1 MSRKPLRSNFE
12 PGSTRWAVRHAQ
24 WTAMGIAE
32 ADFDKPKIAVVNTS
46 SGLSVCFQHLD
57 GIAKRVASAIRAA
70 GGLPLE
76 IRTAAPSDFV
86 TSAGR
91 QGRYLM
97 PTRDL
102 IVNDIEVQVE
112 GAELDGMLLLSSC
125 DKTTPAHLM
134 AAGRLDVPSLV
145 LACGYQLGRQCGEH
159 HVDIEEVYKSV
170 GSVKAGQMALGE
182 LQDMCR
188 VAIDG
193 PGVCAG
199 LATANSMHCL
209 AEALGMA
216 LPGNAPI
223 RADGPRLHA
232 LADQAGARIVAMVAE
247 DLRPRAILTPAAFR
261 NAVRFAVATGC
272 SVNVMRHL
280 IAIAIEAECPV
291 DVIAEFERAADLVPM
306 LTRIRPNG
314 PDRIETFEAAGG
326 VRGVQRRLAAVLDL
340 DVQTV
345 TGRPLGAWV
354 DETPEPDA
362 RYIRPLA
369 EPFAA
374 EPGLMI
380 IRGSLAPDGALVK
393 LAAVPAA
400 IRRFRGAAKVFE
412 DEAIAIE
419 GLKTGAV
426 RPGQVI
432 VLRMLGPKGGP
443 GTVFAASF
451 MAALV
456 GAGLGSEVAVVTDG
470 ELSGLNSGI
479 TIGQVMPEAAEGG
492 PLAAVR
498 DDDMITIDLTARRIE
513 LEVAAGEIARRL
525 EGFTPPVPTGRYG
538 WLHLY
543 GQLVQPLSQGA
554 VLGRRPALPV
564 VKP

>member
-1 MSRKPLRSNFE
+1 MPRPLRSNFE
-12 PGSTRWAVRHAQ
+12 RGSTRWAVRHAQ
-24 WTAMGIAE
+24 WSAMGIAE
-32 ADFDKPKIAVVNTS
+32 ADFDKPKIAIVNTS
-46 SGLSVCFQHLD
+46 SQLSVCFQHLD
-57 GIAKRVASAIRAA
+57 GIARRVADAIRAA
-70 GGLPLE
+70 GGLPFE
-76 IRTAAPSDFV
+76 VRTAAPSDFV

-102 IVNDIEVQVE
+102 IVNDIEVQIE

-159 HVDIEEVYKSV
+159 HVDIEEVYKAV
-170 GSVKAGQMALGE
+170 GTVKAGQMSLDG

-232 LADQAGARIVAMVAE
+232 LAAEAGGRIVELVLQ
-247 DLRPRAILTPAAFR
+247 DLRPRSILTPGAFR

-280 IAIAIEAECPV
+280 IAIAIEAECEV
-291 DVIAEFERAADLVPM
+291 DVIAEFERAADEVPL

-314 PDRIETFEAAGG
+314 PHRIEEFEAAGG
-326 VRGVQRRLAAVLDL
+326 CRAVMARLGELIDGQARSVCGRSIGEVLA
-340 DVQTV
+340 QA
-345 TGRPLGAWV
+345 PQI
-354 DETPEPDA
+354 DA
-362 RYIRPLA
+362 NVIRTRDD
-369 EPFAA
+369 PFAH

-393 LAAVPAA
+393 LAAVPQHV
-400 IRRFRGAAKVFE
+400 RRFKGEARVFE
-412 DEAIAIE
+412 DEALAIE
-419 GLKTGAV
+419 GLRSHTVKG
-426 RPGQVI
+426 GQVI

-456 GAGLGSEVAVVTDG
+456 GAGLGDDVAVVTDG

-498 DDDMITIDLTARRIE
+498 DGDVIEIDLTARRIE
-513 LEVAAGEIARRL
+513 LQVAADEIARRL
-525 EGFTPPVPTGRYG
+525 EGFEPPAPKGRFG

-543 GQLVQPLSQGA
+543 GSLVQPLSKGA
-554 VLGRRPALPV
+554 VLGLRPVP
-564 VKP
+564 VKPPR

>member
-1 MSRKPLRSNFE
+1 MSYRSNFE
-12 PGSTRWAVRHAQ
+12 RGSTRWAVRVAQ
-24 WTAMGIAE
+24 WTAMGIPE
-32 ADFDKPKIAVVNTS
+32 EDFDKPKIAVVNTS
-46 SGLSVCFQHLD
+46 SGLSVCFSHLD
-57 GIAKRVASAIRAA
+57 RISKIVQDAIRAA
-70 GGLPLE
+70 GALPFE
-76 IRTAAPSDFV
+76 IRTAAPSDFI

-134 AAGRLDVPSLV
+134 AAGRLDIPSLV

-159 HVDIEEVYKSV
+159 HVDIEEVYKAV
-170 GSVKAGQMALGE
+170 GTVKAGQLSLDGLE
-182 LQDMCR
+182 SMCR
-188 VAIDG
+188 SAIDG

-232 LADQAGARIVAMVAE
+232 LAAEAGTRIVGLVRE
-247 DLRPRAILTPAAFR
+247 NLRPRQILTPSALR
-261 NAVRFAVATGC
+261 NAVRTAVATGC

-280 IAIAIEAECPV
+280 IAVAIEAECPV
-291 DVIAEFERAADLVPM
+291 DVIAEFEACADRVPM
-306 LTRIRPNG
+306 LTQVKPNG
-314 PDRIETFEAAGG
+314 PDRIEDLDAAGG
-326 VRGVQRRLAAVLDL
+326 VRAVMQR
-340 DVQTV
+340 
-345 TGRPLGAWV
+345 LGALIDGSARSV
-354 DETPEPDA
+354 AGRTVGEILSEPMVIDD
-362 RYIRPLA
+362 RVIRTLSA
-369 EPFAA
+369 PFAK
-374 EPGLMI
+374 EPGLMV

-393 LAAVPAA
+393 LAAVPAG
-400 IRRFRGAAKVFE
+400 IRRFVGPAKVFE
-412 DEAIAIE
+412 DESVAID
-419 GLKTGAV
+419 GLRTGAV
-426 RPGQVI
+426 QPGQVI
-432 VLRMLGPKGGP
+432 VLRMLGPRGGP

-456 GAGLGSEVAVVTDG
+456 GAGRGADVAVVTDG

-498 DDDMITIDLTARRIE
+498 DGDRIEIDLNARLIDLDVPADEVTARLRD
-513 LEVAAGEIARRL
+513 
-525 EGFTPPVPTGRYG
+525 FKPPVPQGRFG

-543 GQLVQPLSQGA
+543 GQLVQPLSRGA
-554 VLGRRPALPV
+554 VLGERAPL
-564 VKP
+564 K